1 MNHEAMKSLAEQ
13 LGTTGHLSPLLMKAR
28 RLGLAEPEDLE
39 RLAILRG
46 CRYYDS
52 KIAEPAEKRAD
63 WRSVSVDDFTH
74 TELAIALLSVSLPK
88 SQIRLRMGAAM
99 LGAEGIQAREVV
111 RRARMERCESVVRHI
126 AQCGGQVEPDNPFW
140 KSLLEGLPESEPKPW
155 VLPDITRFV
164 AMTGVTRHGSETVMQ
179 WIRPRHR
186 VAA

>member
-1 MNHEAMKSLAEQ
+1 MKHEAMKSLAEQ
-13 LGTTGHLSPLLMKAR
+13 LGTTGHISPLLMKAR

-52 KIAEPAEKRAD
+52 HIAEQAEQRVD
-63 WRSVSVDDFTH
+63 WRSVSENDFTN
-74 TELAIALLSVSLPK
+74 TELALALLSVSLPK

-99 LGAEGIQAREVV
+99 IAADGVQAREVV

-126 AQCGGQVEPDNPFW
+126 AQCASQVEPDNPFW
-140 KSLLEGLPESEPKPW
+140 KSLLHGLPETAPKPW

-164 AMTGVTRHGSETVMQ
+164 AMTGVTRRGTETVMQ
-179 WIRPRHR
+179 WIRPRQR
-186 VAA
+186 IAA